1 MNEVHVEL
9 YGDVGSFSFYPVKH
23 ITTIEGGMVVTNN
36 KKIDDFIRR
45 ARSFGY
51 NKNKMRHKLLY
62 DVDLLGYN
70 YRMNEVE
77 AVIGLAQ
84 LDRMDGIN
92 KRMENFKYYVSKL
105 EHNENFNILQNKN
118 QDLIS
123 SQTVYYCFEKNIK
136 I

>member
-1 MNEVHVEL
+1 MNEVHVGL

-23 ITTIEGGMVVTNN
+23 ITTIEGGMIITNN
-36 KKIDDFIRR
+36 KKIAEFIRR

-51 NKNKMRHKLLY
+51 NKNKMKHKLLY

-77 AVIGLAQ
+77 AVIGYAQ
-84 LDRMDGIN
+84 LDRMNYIIN

-105 EHNENFNILQNKN
+105 EHNENFSILQ
-118 QDLIS
+118 
-123 SQTVYYCFEKNIK
+123 
-136 I
+136 